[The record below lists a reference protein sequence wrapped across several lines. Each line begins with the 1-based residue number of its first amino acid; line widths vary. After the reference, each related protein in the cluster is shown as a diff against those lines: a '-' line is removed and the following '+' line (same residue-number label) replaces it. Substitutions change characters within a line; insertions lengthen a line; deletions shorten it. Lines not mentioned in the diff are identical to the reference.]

1 MEKYQETAAPE
12 WLTVLITKALLANF
26 KLYRFSSFK
35 TLHLVI
41 FFAILQLT
49 VSVQYFLFKSIWLHR
64 FSGRQTFYNQWKN
77 LYSLERHT
85 SRKRLLP
92 ADCSAVSFLDQI
104 QWNSQLAVGLYLPV
118 RLNSLHWHKLILL
131 HFLIPFFS
139 CPPLFFVL
147 SLSPPFWAI
156 PCVKTYHTMPCT
168 FSGKNKWNSTH
179 HHPKHA
185 NSEML
190 EGLVPNESAA
200 IWR

>member
-1 MEKYQETAAPE
+1 MVF
-12 WLTVLITKALLANF
+12 LT
-26 KLYRFSSFK
+26 
-35 TLHLVI
+35 
-41 FFAILQLT
+41 ILQLT
-49 VSVQYFLFKSIWLHR
+49 VSVQHFLFKSIWLHR
-64 FSGRQTFYNQWKN
+64 FSGRQTFYDQWKN

-104 QWNSQLAVGLYLPV
+104 QWNSQLAVRLYLPV
-118 RLNSLHWHKLILL
+118 RLNSLHWHKLLLL
-131 HFLIPFFS
+131 HFLIPVFS
-139 CPPLFFVL
+139 CPPPFPCPFSLPTL
-147 SLSPPFWAI
+147 SFSPLLWAI

-168 FSGKNKWNSTH
+168 FSGKNKWNSTQ

-185 NSEML
+185 NAEML